1 MRSAHIT
8 LALMLILALC
18 RLAPAGDPQEFS
30 SPGLPPSQ
38 VDDQGRLIEDWGTV
52 DVRLSGEG
60 IVAGE
65 SQVSAVKLD
74 EVIPAVQA
82 VSNHGAVEMNR
93 TMYRAPI
100 FPAGVDVLRVQLKEL
115 QGKPLDA
122 VLALDASA
130 GTQLGQRTA
139 RIGGRTV
146 LVLPR
151 EVIDKQALLD
161 WGYSDEAVSLPGW
174 ARPAQEC
181 DAAFR
186 NIRAGM
192 GGVPIVYRF
201 SVPASSQA
209 TVVLGLCESHWNA
222 AGQRPIRCRV
232 EGAPEQPVDPVAKW
246 GQHQPG
252 LLVFQARDEDGDGK
266 LVVSVRPGVHAPDQ
280 NPILNVIWVFAAGE
294 PPALDKV
301 LAGQLND
308 AAQYYVDVGGEKDQS
323 IYPPG
328 KLEFPVHLAAGE
340 TQELTFLVA
349 CPGGNAPVPST
360 SDWNAAKLLRA
371 AHDVWRDWP
380 TATQ

>member
-1 MRSAHIT
+1 MRTIYIALAVT
-8 LALMLILALC
+8 LLSVCCCIA
-18 RLAPAGDPQEFS
+18 AGGEPLEFT
-30 SPGLPPSQ
+30 SPGFPPST

-60 IVAGE
+60 IGTGAA
-65 SQVSAVKLD
+65 QVSAVKL
-74 EVIPAVQA
+74 EEGIPAVQV
-82 VSNHGAVEMNR
+82 VSHLGAVEMHR
-93 TMYRAPI
+93 TVYRAPI
-100 FPAGVDVLRVQLKEL
+100 HPAGVDVLCVQLKEL

-122 VLALDASA
+122 VLAVDASA

-151 EVIDKQALLD
+151 EVIDKQKLLD
-161 WGYSDEAVSLPGW
+161 WGYSDEAVSMPGW
-174 ARPAQEC
+174 ARPAKDC

-201 SVPASSQA
+201 TVPANSAA

-222 AGQRPIRCRV
+222 AGQRPLRCRV
-232 EGAPEQPVDPVAKW
+232 EGAAEQLIDPVAKW

-252 LLVFQARDEDGDGK
+252 LLVFSARDENGDGS
-266 LVVSVRPGVHAPDQ
+266 LVVTVRPAVHAPDQ
-280 NPILNVIWVFAAGE
+280 NPILNAIWIFPAGD

-308 AAQYYVDVGGEKDQS
+308 AAQYYVDVGGQKDQS

-328 KLEFPVHLAAGE
+328 KMEFPVHLAAGE

-349 CPGGNAPVPST
+349 CRGGEAPVPSRST
-360 SDWNAAKLLRA
+360 WDAVTLLRA
-371 AHDVWRDWP
+371 ARDVWRDWP
-380 TATQ
+380 AAAK

>member
-1 MRSAHIT
+1 MKTTHIT
-8 LALMLILALC
+8 RALMLVAAC
-18 RLAPAGDPQEFS
+18 CSVSAAGDPQEFS
-30 SPGLPPSQ
+30 SPGFPPSK
-38 VDDQGRLIEDWGTV
+38 VDQQGRLIEDWGTV

-60 IVAGE
+60 VVAGE
-65 SQVSAVKLD
+65 PQVGAVKLE

-82 VSNHGAVEMNR
+82 VSQLGAVEMTR

-151 EVIDKQALLD
+151 EVTDKQTLLD

-174 ARPAQEC
+174 ARPAKEC

-201 SVPASSQA
+201 AVPTGSQV
-209 TVVLGLCESHWNA
+209 TVILGLCESHWNA
-222 AGQRPIRCRV
+222 AGQRPLRCRV
-232 EGAPEQPVDPVAKW
+232 EGAPEQAVDPVAKW

-252 LLVFQARDEDGDGK
+252 LLVFGARDEDGDGK

-280 NPILNVIWVFAAGE
+280 NPILNVIWIFPAGE

-301 LAGQLND
+301 MAGQLND
-308 AAQYYVDVGGEKDQS
+308 AAQYYVDVGGQKDQS

-328 KLEFPVHLAAGE
+328 KMEFPVHLAAGE
-340 TQELTFLVA
+340 TQEVTFLVA
-349 CPGGNAPVPST
+349 CPGGDAPVPST
-360 SDWNAAKLLRA
+360 SAWDAANLLRA
-371 AHDVWRDWP
+371 ARDVWRDWP
-380 TATQ
+380 AAE